1 MRMNN
6 VDLGRLA
13 LVLNEIASLYQF
25 RDINQRLYGTLTVSQ
40 SYCLRLL
47 YFGDAR
53 TMTELAIELDVR
65 LSTITGVVDQL
76 EEKGLVARAAHP
88 NDRRSLRVTLTSKG
102 RNLYRAAHEA
112 FLSHLEPLFDRRTP
126 GDRAKALSFLTEVK
140 EAIRG
145 WQKSPTYKAK
155 RHGKKNS

>member
-1 MRMNN
+1 MADT
-6 VDLGRLA
+6 DLNQLA
-13 LVLNEIASLYQF
+13 NVLNEIATLYQF
-25 RDINQRLYGTLTVSQ
+25 RDLNKRLYGMLTVSQ

-47 YFGDAR
+47 YFGGPH
-53 TMTELAIELDVR
+53 TMTELANELHVR

-76 EEKGLVARAAHP
+76 EGKGLVARAAHP
-88 NDRRSLRVTLTSKG
+88 HDRRSLRVGLTPRG

-126 GDRAKALSFLTEVK
+126 GDRAKALSFLAEAK

-145 WQKSPTYKAK
+145 WQKSPRHKAK
-155 RHGKKNS
+155 RHVKKNS